1 MGTIQ
6 AWQHQVGII
15 KAGQLNKIN
24 ACTYSTAAT
33 MRAALQLSG
42 LAAFLLSASLLFL
55 KLDILK
61 LSVSSTCDRDVGI
74 QVTQL
79 NDSSFFCLR

>member
-1 MGTIQ
+1 
-6 AWQHQVGII
+6 
-15 KAGQLNKIN
+15 
-24 ACTYSTAAT
+24 
-33 MRAALQLSG
+33 MRAALQLQLSG
-42 LAAFLLSASLLFL
+42 LAALLLSASLLFL

-79 NDSSFFCLR
+79 NNPSFFVSGDFFADAKSLRTRQKSLPCLANEKG